1 MSSALARP
9 LMRITARTLPSRLAV
24 RFESTTTKKAT
35 ESAKDAAN
43 KASEYS
49 AKAAQGLS
57 RAASAAGPALSSA
70 VSALGKVGGR
80 TGKVVNFIESTCHPR
95 QTVLRGLTLPTAF
108 SRYFGCAIADGYATT
123 EQVPWVIYYSR
134 VGLELSKIVFHGQ
147 KMAPPPLSTFQSYFQ
162 TALGALKNPNTLLNS
177 VSSTASSAASAATAK
192 SSSIASRINAASVA
206 FGAVVAA
213 ECLGFFTVGE
223 MIGRF
228 KLVGYHGETHAA
240 HH

>member
-9 LMRITARTLPSRLAV
+9 LMRTTARTLPSRAAV
-24 RFESTTTKKAT
+24 RFESTASKKAT
-35 ESAKDAAN
+35 DATKDAAA

-57 RAASAAGPALSSA
+57 RAASAAGPAISGA
-70 VSALGKVGGR
+70 VNALGKVGGR
-80 TGKVVNFIESTCHPR
+80 TGKVIGFIERSSADP
-95 QTVLRGLTLPTAF
+95 
-108 SRYFGCAIADGYATT
+108 IALI
-123 EQVPWVIYYSR
+123 EQVPWVVYYSR

-147 KMAPPPLSTFQSYFQ
+147 KMAPPPVSTFQTYFQ
-162 TALGALKNPNTLLNS
+162 TAVNSLKNPSGLL
-177 VSSTASSAASAATAK
+177 SSASATASSAASAAAAAK
-192 SSSIASRINAASVA
+192 PANLASRINTATVA
-206 FGAVVAA
+206 TGAVVAA

-228 KLVGYHGETHAA
+228 KIVGYHGETHAA

>member
-9 LMRITARTLPSRLAV
+9 LMRTTARTLPSRLAL

-70 VSALGKVGGR
+70 VGALGKVGGR
-80 TGKVVNFIESTCHPR
+80 TGKVINFIEK
-95 QTVLRGLTLPTAF
+95 
-108 SRYFGCAIADGYATT
+108 
-123 EQVPWVIYYSR
+123 QVPWVVYYSR

-147 KMAPPPLSTFQSYFQ
+147 KMAPPPVSTFQSYFQ
-162 TALGALKNPNTLLNS
+162 RALDILKNPNTLLKS
-177 VSSTASSAASAATAK
+177 VSSTANSAAAAKPAD
-192 SSSIASRINAASVA
+192 IASRINTASVA

-228 KLVGYHGETHAA
+228 KIVGYHGETHAA

>member
-9 LMRITARTLPSRLAV
+9 LMRTTARTLPSRLAV
-24 RFESTTTKKAT
+24 RFESTTTKKTTESAKDAAKKASEYSAKAT
-35 ESAKDAAN
+35 ESAKDAAK

-70 VSALGKVGGR
+70 VSALGKAGGR
-80 TGKVVNFIESTCHPR
+80 TGKVVNFIEK
-95 QTVLRGLTLPTAF
+95 
-108 SRYFGCAIADGYATT
+108 
-123 EQVPWVIYYSR
+123 QVPWVVYYSR

-147 KMAPPPLSTFQSYFQ
+147 KMAPPPASTFQSYFQ
-162 TALGALKNPNTLLNS
+162 RALGTLKNPNTLLNS
-177 VSSTASSAASAATAK
+177 VSSTASSAASSAAAAK
-192 SSSIASRINAASVA
+192 PADILSRINTASVA

-228 KLVGYHGETHAA
+228 KIVGYHGETHAA

>member
-9 LMRITARTLPSRLAV
+9 LMRTTARTLPSRLAL
-24 RFESTTTKKAT
+24 RFESTASKKAS
-35 ESAKDAAN
+35 ESAKDAAG

-57 RAASAAGPALSSA
+57 RAASAAGPALSGA

-80 TGKVVNFIESTCHPR
+80 TGKVINFIEK
-95 QTVLRGLTLPTAF
+95 
-108 SRYFGCAIADGYATT
+108 
-123 EQVPWVIYYSR
+123 QVPWVIYYSR

-147 KMAPPPLSTFQSYFQ
+147 KMAPPPVSTFQSYFQ
-162 TALGALKNPNTLLNS
+162 NAVGVLKNPSTLLSS
-177 VSSTASSAASAATAK
+177 VSSTAGSAASAAAAK
-192 SSSIASRINAASVA
+192 PATFASRINTATVA

-223 MIGRF
+223 MLGRL

>member
-9 LMRITARTLPSRLAV
+9 LMRTTARTIPSRVAA

-35 ESAKDAAN
+35 ESAKDAAA
-43 KASEYS
+43 KAGEYS

-57 RAASAAGPALSSA
+57 RAASAAGPALSGA

-80 TGKVVNFIESTCHPR
+80 TGKVIGFIEK
-95 QTVLRGLTLPTAF
+95 
-108 SRYFGCAIADGYATT
+108 
-123 EQVPWVIYYSR
+123 QVPWVIYYSR
-134 VGLELSKIVFHGQ
+134 VGLELSKIVFRGQ
-147 KMAPPPLSTFQSYFQ
+147 KMAPPPVTTFQTYFQ
-162 TALGALKNPNTLLNS
+162 NALSALKNPNALLS
-177 VSSTASSAASAATAK
+177 SASSTASSAAAK
-192 SSSIASRINAASVA
+192 PASIASRINTATVAA
-206 FGAVVAA
+206 GAVVAA

-228 KLVGYHGETHAA
+228 KLVGYHGATPAA

>member
-9 LMRITARTLPSRLAV
+9 LMRTTARTLPSRLAV
-24 RFESTTTKKAT
+24 RFESTATKKAT
-35 ESAKDAAN
+35 ESAKEAAS

-57 RAASAAGPALSSA
+57 RAASAAGPALSGA

-80 TGKVVNFIESTCHPR
+80 TGKVVNFIEK
-95 QTVLRGLTLPTAF
+95 
-108 SRYFGCAIADGYATT
+108 
-123 EQVPWVIYYSR
+123 QVPWVVYYSR

-147 KMAPPPLSTFQSYFQ
+147 KMAPPPVSTFQSYFQ
-162 TALGALKNPNTLLNS
+162 RAVAALKNPSTLLNS
-177 VSSTASSAASAATAK
+177 VSSSAAAAKPADL
-192 SSSIASRINAASVA
+192 ASRINTGSVA

-228 KLVGYHGETHAA
+228 KIVGYHGETHAA